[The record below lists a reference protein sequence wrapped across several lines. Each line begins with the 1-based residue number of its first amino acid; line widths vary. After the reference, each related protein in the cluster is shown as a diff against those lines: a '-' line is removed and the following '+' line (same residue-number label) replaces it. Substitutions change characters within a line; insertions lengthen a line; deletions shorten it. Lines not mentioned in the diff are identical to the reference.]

1 MHCDC
6 ANQALKTKQVGSRDS
21 SWMEGHKVII
31 DIGGE
36 MTIKVNADLFTVAGD
51 NKFSAMLSHRW
62 REHGSSFDCNIFVD
76 YSPMVFMPLID
87 SELQRVAE
95 DIFCIILSLFCFL
108 SLWSCAGCCCCVNL
122 FCEPLCLSRHWW
134 VSVLLQQL
142 RLFNQYI
149 CWWFN
154 MLIRWKRYSI
164 CLQMD
169 FRPRFKS
176 SWVFQNLYNWSN
188 CSSFPNPPIFLNN
201 QCATNRGMATFG
213 QRFGTRHDYTFASA
227 SCVSH
232 LVDSHD
238 DCQQFPPASLSESQ
252 LISQRFAPRTTW
264 IRPWSKQNARKLEKT
279 SMLRDTLFILF
290 WHYSID
296 FISYSFIYFIF
307 IPILK

>member
-1 MHCDC
+1 MPRPRHCNLMSVGGFPSYLADNHRVEIFSKSTNGDGGMFHPCWSFWSLILAFLCVLFVAMHCDC

-95 DIFCIILSLFCFL
+95 DIFCIILSILSLFCFR

-134 VSVLLQQL
+134 VSVLLQQ
-142 RLFNQYI
+142 
-149 CWWFN
+149 
-154 MLIRWKRYSI
+154 
-164 CLQMD
+164 
-169 FRPRFKS
+169 
-176 SWVFQNLYNWSN
+176 
-188 CSSFPNPPIFLNN
+188 
-201 QCATNRGMATFG
+201 
-213 QRFGTRHDYTFASA
+213 FA
-227 SCVSH
+227 
-232 LVDSHD
+232 
-238 DCQQFPPASLSESQ
+238 
-252 LISQRFAPRTTW
+252 
-264 IRPWSKQNARKLEKT
+264 
-279 SMLRDTLFILF
+279 FI
-290 WHYSID
+290 
-296 FISYSFIYFIF
+296 
-307 IPILK
+307 